1 MKELRRQTEFTETTR
16 KKMAQV
22 IADRD
27 PEPKYPGRDYSEK
40 VAQFDIGRNR
50 VTDFDPKSTK
60 DTYYKFDDKHGKKI
74 GMYKPVSTEVGN
86 GLNPGYKYSKP
97 QAGGKSEVSKFFDKS
112 HLTTN
117 RMD

>member
-1 MKELRRQTEFTETTR
+1 
-16 KKMAQV
+16 MAQV
-22 IADRD
+22 MANRA
-27 PEPKYPGRDYSEK
+27 PEPEYPGRNYAEK

-60 DTYYKFDDKHGKKI
+60 DTYYKFDDKNGKKT
-74 GMYKPVSTEVGN
+74 GMYKPISTEVGS
-86 GLNPGYKYSKP
+86 GLNQGYKYSKP
-97 QAGGKSEVSKFFDKS
+97 MAGGKSEVSKFFDKS